1 MARYFRRGKSKMKYL
16 PAIANQAAPTAP
28 ELSAGTDLTGSI
40 ADVNGFGYNNS
51 PIATPDLNSTF
62 TSSIPGEDTTD
73 DSSITFYD
81 DDTSTTIRTL
91 LAKGIT
97 GFICRQPYGQVSA
110 KRCEIWPVT
119 STGVNDVWTVGN
131 DAAQFVVGFAVTA
144 TPTLT
149 GVLP

>member
-1 MARYFRRGKSKMKYL
+1 MARYFRRGKSKLRYL
-16 PAIANQAAPTAP
+16 PAVANAAAPTTP
-28 ELSAGTDLTGSI
+28 EITAGTDLTISV

-73 DSSITFYD
+73 DSTITFYD
-81 DDTSTTIRTL
+81 DDTSTTLRTL
-91 LAKGIT
+91 LAKGVSGYIA
-97 GFICRQPYGQVSA
+97 RMPYGQVTA
-110 KRCEIWPVT
+110 KRVEVWPIT